1 VEELSQPGQEEEPLP
16 VALRY
21 DDAYQYQ
28 NVFGP
33 LLKLE
38 ADYDKAM
45 KENQVGAGGVD
56 GHVGACLGRHISVP
70 LLMPNSPPLVA
81 RRSGRT

>member
-1 VEELSQPGQEEEPLP
+1 MEELSAPGVGQEEEVCP

-28 NVFGP
+28 NIMGP

-45 KENQVGAGGVD
+45 KENQVGGWPTV
-56 GHVGACLGRHISVP
+56 V
-70 LLMPNSPPLVA
+70 
-81 RRSGRT
+81 